1 MLNFPSP
8 LETRRMNLN
17 VISEKYAIDI
27 FRELNSDITKYM
39 TTPISKDIDWTRR
52 WIKDVLEKFE
62 RHQEI
67 VVVWTDKISGQFIWV
82 FWLKDIDTLTPEI
95 GLWTKQQNSLR
106 GGLGLEWIT
115 EFLNWIQK
123 NLSFQYITCYI
134 ERNNVASNKLLSR
147 VGGILE
153 LDDDWN
159 EITKRWKNSRGEDL
173 VFIKY
178 RIPKQ

>member
-1 MLNFPSP
+1 M
-8 LETRRMNLN
+8 
-17 VISEKYAIDI
+17 
-27 FRELNSDITKYM
+27 
-39 TTPISKDIDWTRR
+39 
-52 WIKDVLEKFE
+52 
-62 RHQEI
+62 
-67 VVVWTDKISGQFIWV
+67 SGQFIWV